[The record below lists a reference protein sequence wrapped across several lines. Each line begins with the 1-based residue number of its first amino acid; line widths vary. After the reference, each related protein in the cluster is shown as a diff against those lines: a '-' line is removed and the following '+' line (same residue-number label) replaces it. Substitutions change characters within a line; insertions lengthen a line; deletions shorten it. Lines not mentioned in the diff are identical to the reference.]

1 MAKSKKRKQSSA
13 GTKPK
18 LLYSLFCLLHSADS
32 EGRQNYLGIFDELNV
47 TTKGSKKKKSKKSKL
62 KELPQPENSKPFVV
76 AFRVNALG
84 AKVSRLQIFDPD
96 KKEILRTEEEQLS
109 SPKNGQHKIHYQ
121 LGNGLPIQAFGDY
134 TLALYIDNKKVGV
147 AILPVH
153 YEKAK

>member
-1 MAKSKKRKQSSA
+1 MAKSKKRKKSSA

-32 EGRQNYLGIFDELNV
+32 DGRQNYLGIFDELNV
-47 TTKGSKKKKSKKSKL
+47 STRGPKKKKSKKSKL

-76 AFRVNALG
+76 AFRVDALG
-84 AKVSRLQIFDPD
+84 AKISRLQIFDPD
-96 KKEILRTEEEQLS
+96 KKEIVRSDDEKLS
-109 SPKNGQHKIHYQ
+109 KPKSGQHKIHFQ
-121 LGNGLPIQAFGDY
+121 LGNGLPVQAFGDY
-134 TLALYIDNKKVGV
+134 TFALYIDNKKVGV